1 VTRVAVVFDTSAL
14 LSYSTGVAAGELI
27 AEVADEHRLVG
38 VPALCLAEAYAD
50 ADDPH
55 TTRQLDRL
63 VTIDAVA
70 VLPLRADQAREIGHY
85 AAQLVPWAVGQSIP
99 IAAAVA
105 AALEYEAYYA
115 SATPKLAARILPAGW
130 PILDLLSGA

>member
-1 VTRVAVVFDTSAL
+1 MTRSVAVIFDTTAV
-14 LSYSTGVAAGELI
+14 LSYPVSVAAGELI
-27 AEVADEHRLVG
+27 AEVADERRLVG
-38 VPALCLAEAYAD
+38 VPALCLSEAYAD

-85 AAQLVPWAVGQSIP
+85 ATRIALYGGLSIG
-99 IAAAVA
+99 AAVA
-105 AALEYEAYYA
+105 AALEHGAYYA
-115 SATPKLAARILPAGW
+115 STTPKPAARILPAGW
-130 PILDLLSGA
+130 PVLDLSS

>member
-1 VTRVAVVFDTSAL
+1 MSRGVAVVFDTPAL
-14 LSYSTGVAAGELI
+14 LAYTAGVAPGELI
-27 AEVADEHRLVG
+27 AEVADERRLIG

-50 ADDPH
+50 ADDAH

-85 AAQLVPWAVGQSIP
+85 AARMGMHGVMWLSVG
-99 IAAAVA
+99 AAVA
-105 AALEYEAYYA
+105 AAFEHGAYYA
-115 SATPKLAARILPAGW
+115 TTVPKPAARILPAGW
-130 PILDLLSGA
+130 PILDLSS